1 RSGEYLFGFVE
12 LNQLTQKKEAGKLRH
27 TGSLLHVVGHNHDG
41 ESFLELEDKL
51 FDLAGGNGIERRAG
65 LVHQKH
71 LRLNGDRTGNAQA
84 LLLASGKAGA
94 RLLARRVFY
103 LIPKGGEAQR
113 ALHDFI
119 QALALMKAIERQS
132 GRHIVVNRHRGKLIG
147 VLEHHADAAA
157 NLHGGSAIVD
167 IHVAN
172 PHSAGGTRFRHRLMH
187 AVEAAHECGFS
198 AARRTDHSGGVIGRN
213 RHVDV
218 LQSLSLTEPGVQLV
232 DLDAHTHSSVRSL
245 KHTPIAHPPYRTD

>member
-1 RSGEYLFGFVE
+1 MPTPIVQFAPLSIPRLA
-12 LNQLTQKKEAGKLRH
+12 TRRTAPTEATIRKR
-27 TGSLLHVVGHNHDG
+27 
-41 ESFLELEDKL
+41 
-51 FDLAGGNGIERRAG
+51 IG
-65 LVHQKH
+65 L
-71 LRLNGDRTGNAQA
+71 
-84 LLLASGKAGA
+84 
-94 RLLARRVFY
+94 
-103 LIPKGGEAQR
+103 
-113 ALHDFI
+113 
-119 QALALMKAIERQS
+119 
-132 GRHIVVNRHRGKLIG
+132 
-147 VLEHHADAAA
+147 LEHHADAAA

-245 KHTPIAHPPYRTD
+245 KHTPIGHQAYRTDRSDNSETDWPSGTPCRCGGESARRKCHCRHPCRQSALCRWHALPAPSHACG